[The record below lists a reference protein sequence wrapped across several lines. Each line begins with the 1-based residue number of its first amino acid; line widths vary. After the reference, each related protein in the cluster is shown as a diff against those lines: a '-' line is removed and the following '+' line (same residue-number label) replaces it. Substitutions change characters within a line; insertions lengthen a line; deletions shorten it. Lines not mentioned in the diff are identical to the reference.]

1 MYFIFFFLNICKFI
15 IIIINE
21 VFSKPKKK
29 KNKNKNKKN
38 LNLFLNFINKN
49 ISED

>member
-1 MYFIFFFLNICKFI
+1 MYFIFFFLKSCNFI

-29 KNKNKNKKN
+29 KKKKKNKKN